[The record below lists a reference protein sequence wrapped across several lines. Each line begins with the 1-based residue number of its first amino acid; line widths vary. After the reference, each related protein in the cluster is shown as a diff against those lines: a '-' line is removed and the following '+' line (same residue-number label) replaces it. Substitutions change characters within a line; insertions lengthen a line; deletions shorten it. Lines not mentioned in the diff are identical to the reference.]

1 MKKFL
6 SLIILALLTTNIANS
21 QISSLEAE
29 TIARKCLILKS
40 PNTDLKQHFENAKV
54 SSVFVE
60 TENNE
65 TLWYVVN
72 FQPKGFVIV
81 SADTL
86 YHPIIAFSWR
96 TNFDLPIPESA
107 IKMWMQNQKDQIH
120 KVKSKNLVTPR
131 VKNEWEMYFS
141 SDVNTLKNKQQR
153 IVTPLLSTQWNQ
165 SVYYNELCP
174 KDPAGPDG
182 KTLAGCVATAIG
194 QLMNYYRYP
203 LTGTG
208 SYTSQYTTYGT
219 QTVNFGQ
226 ANYKWS
232 EMGTKLTRSNL
243 AIAELLYHIGVSVDM
258 HYGPN
263 GSGMWNH
270 KAAHTMKTY
279 FGYVNETEYMFRDT
293 VTANWYGIII
303 DHIDRG
309 EPLYYAGWTDNQYV
323 SGHAFV
329 ADGYQDSIFFHFNW
343 GWGGS
348 FDGYFN
354 IDNLIVGGSDFT
366 TMHEAVVN
374 MFPASNYP
382 YYCTGTQILNSLDGL
397 IDDGSGPLFDYAN
410 NQNCSW
416 LIAPFDTIS
425 SIVLDFLKFSLK
437 PNDLLKVYKG
447 QDNNGQL
454 LATYS
459 STNPPP
465 TSFTVIGSKVYL
477 NFTSDANDVDKG
489 FLISYKA
496 NQVKTCSGLKTITA
510 PSGEI
515 TDGSGIYNYQNTNNC
530 RWRLEVPNAV
540 LYSINFTE
548 FDIDS
553 TDFVRIQNINDG
565 SIVATLRGNQIPEP
579 IFVYSDKVLISFVS
593 GQTEN
598 DKGFKLQYN
607 TYFQN
612 INNEGLAN
620 NFIIYPNPANEKI
633 NLELVD
639 KTNQIK
645 QIEIINMLGQLIFS
659 FENSTEDDKINLNIS
674 KIENGI
680 YFVKATTTEGKQFS
694 TRFIKN

>member
-1 MKKFL
+1 MRKIL
-6 SLIILALLTTNIANS
+6 SLTIIALLTVNIAIS
-21 QISSLEAE
+21 QISSSEAE
-29 TIARKCLILKS
+29 IIARKCLILKS
-40 PNTDLKQHFENAKV
+40 PESDIKLHFEKAKV
-54 SSVFVE
+54 SSVYTE

-65 TLWYVVN
+65 ALWHVVN
-72 FQPKGFVIV
+72 FEPKGFVIV

-96 TNFDLPIPESA
+96 TNFEFPMPESGV
-107 IKMWMQNQKDQIH
+107 KMWMQNQKNQLT
-120 KVKSKNLVTPR
+120 KVKSRQLETPR
-131 VKNEWEMYFS
+131 VKNEWDMYLN

-165 SVYYNELCP
+165 SIYYNEHCP

-203 LTGTG
+203 LSGTG
-208 SYTSQYTTYGT
+208 SYTSQYTVYGT
-219 QTVNFGQ
+219 QTINYSQ

-232 EMGTKLTRSNL
+232 EMGTKLTRSNP

-279 FGYVNETEYMFRDT
+279 FGYVNDTEYMFRDT

-329 ADGYQDSIFFHFNW
+329 ADGYQDSTFFHFNW

-382 YYCTGTQILNSLDGL
+382 YYCGGTQILSSLDGL
-397 IDDGSGPLFDYAN
+397 IDDGSGPLFDYQN

-425 SIVLDFLKFSLK
+425 SIVLEFLKFDLK
-437 PNDLLKVYKG
+437 PNDLLKVYRG
-447 QDNNGQL
+447 QDASGTL

-459 STNPPP
+459 STNLPP
-465 TSFTVIGSKVYL
+465 SNLTVAGNKAYI
-477 NFTSDANDVDKG
+477 NFTSDNNDNGEG

-496 NQVKTCSGLKTITA
+496 NQVRTCSGLKTLTA
-510 PSGEI
+510 PSGTI
-515 TDGSGIYNYQNTNNC
+515 TDGSGIYNYQNLNNC

-540 LYSINFTE
+540 MYAINFTK

-553 TDFVRIQNINDG
+553 TDYVRIQDLSNG
-565 SIVATLRGNQIPEP
+565 SIIATLTGNQIPDP
-579 IFVYSDKVLISFVS
+579 VFVYSDKIIVNFIS
-593 GQTEN
+593 GATEN
-598 DKGFKLQYN
+598 SNGFELNYN

-612 INNEGLAN
+612 IDIADIKNLTVYPIPAQETIYLQLNNN
-620 NFIIYPNPANEKI
+620 NNAIR
-633 NLELVD
+633 
-639 KTNQIK
+639 
-645 QIEIINMLGQLIFS
+645 QIEIINILGQNVLSI
-659 FENSTEDDKINLNIS
+659 ENALNQEILNINIS
-674 KIENGI
+674 GIENGLYI
-680 YFVKATTTEGKQFS
+680 VRALLTNGDELS